1 MMKNILNV
9 VAMALAVVLP
19 GCSGETAGQDL
30 VLRYDSPA
38 EYFEEALPI
47 GNGRIGA
54 MVYGGVGEDRLTL
67 NDITLW
73 TGEPADNCAP
83 DGSREALNAVREAL
97 ERDDYRAADVLQCG
111 MQGDYTN
118 NYQPL
123 GTLIV
128 EFAGEGVVDGYSRNL
143 DIFDA
148 VASTSYRRDG
158 YNVRRRYFASAP
170 DSVIVMEVDTDEP
183 DGLTLAVSF
192 ESKLPCEVVADGN
205 RIVGRGYAAYKSMPG
220 YTGDAENSFMYD
232 EGRGVHYMTIVG
244 VEADGGTVEAND
256 SGRICVTGANRVVLK
271 LVNATSFNGF
281 ESDPVSDGRDYVT
294 EALRLMAKVEGMP
307 VDELICR
314 HKADFNELMG
324 RVALDLGDTDE
335 AISCLP
341 TDEQLK
347 RYTDSVCCNPDL
359 EELYFQY
366 GRYLLA
372 SSSRT
377 PGVPANLQGLWN
389 EKMLPPWS
397 SNYTLN
403 INLEENYWP
412 VNVANLSELEEPL
425 IGFIENISRNG
436 SDVACNYYGMPGWCT
451 GHNSDI
457 WAMANPVGCGGGD
470 PVWANWTMGGAWLV
484 THVYDHYLFT
494 GDVDFLRKYYPV
506 MKGAAEFCMAWLVVR
521 DGELVTSPGTSPEN
535 VYVADDGYRG
545 ATLYGCTA
553 DLAIT
558 RQCLADTRDAAAL
571 LGVDADMVESI
582 SYVLDHIHP
591 YMIGA
596 GGNLQEWYHDWADA
610 DPKHRHQSHLYG
622 VFPGRHITIDDDPE
636 LCRAVGRSLEIKG
649 DDTTGWSTG
658 WRVNL
663 YSRLGDGES
672 AYRMYRRL
680 LRFVTPD
687 DYRGDDAR
695 RGGGTY
701 PNLFDAHS
709 PFQIDGNFGGTA
721 GVAEMLLQSSSEKI
735 VLLPALPKEWR
746 DGRFSGLCARGGWV
760 VDAEWR
766 DGRVVYCRIKSR
778 NGGHTVVRVNDESR
792 DVVLSA
798 GGEVV
803 LRL

>member
-1 MMKNILNV
+1 MKDLLKGV
-9 VAMALAVVLP
+9 VIALAVVLS
-19 GCSGETAGQDL
+19 GCSCETVRQDL
-30 VLRYDSPA
+30 VMRYDSPA
-38 EYFEEALPI
+38 GYFEEALPI

-54 MVYGGVGEDRLTL
+54 MVYGGVEEDKLTL

-73 TGEPADNCAP
+73 TGEPADNRAP
-83 DGSREALNAVREAL
+83 DGSREALSAVREAL
-97 ERDDYRAADVLQCG
+97 DRNDYREADVLQRG
-111 MQGDYTN
+111 LQGDYTN

-123 GTLIV
+123 GTLV
-128 EFAGEGVVDGYSRNL
+128 VGFAGDGDVVDYSREL
-143 DIFDA
+143 DIFDG
-148 VASTSYRRDG
+148 VASTSYWRNG
-158 YNVRRRYFASAP
+158 YNERRRYFASAP
-170 DSVIVMEVDTDEP
+170 DSVIVVEMDTEDP
-183 DGLTLAVSF
+183 DGLVLEVSLD
-192 ESKLPCEVVADGN
+192 SKLPCEVVADGN

-220 YTGDAENSFMYD
+220 YTDDAENSFMYD
-232 EGRGVHYMTIVG
+232 DGRGVHFMTIVG
-244 VEADGGTVEAND
+244 VEADGGSVD
-256 SGRICVTGANRVVLK
+256 VKDGGRICVTGASRVALR

-281 ESDPVSDGRDYVT
+281 ESDPVSDGHDYES
-294 EALRLMAKVEGMP
+294 EALRLISKAESVP
-307 VDELICR
+307 VDELCRR

-341 TDEQLK
+341 TDVQLK
-347 RYTDSVCCNPDL
+347 YYTDSVCCNPDL

-436 SDVACNYYGMPGWCT
+436 GDVAYNYYGMPGWCT

-457 WAMANPVGCGGGD
+457 WAMANPVGCGSGD

-484 THVYDHYLFT
+484 AHIYDHYLFT
-494 GDVDFLRKYYPV
+494 GDEDFLRKYYPV
-506 MKGAAEFCMAWLVVR
+506 MKGAAEFCMAWLVEK
-521 DGELVTSPGTSPEN
+521 DGVLVTSPGTSPEN
-535 VYVADDGYRG
+535 VYVTDDGYRG

-558 RQCLADTRDAAAL
+558 RQCLADVRDAAER
-571 LGVDADMVESI
+571 LGVDAEMVVSI
-582 SYVLDHIHP
+582 EDVLCRIHP
-591 YMIGA
+591 YVIGA
-596 GGNLQEWYHDWADA
+596 GGNLQEWYYDWADA

-622 VFPGRHITIDDDPE
+622 VFPGRHVTVDDNPD

-680 LRFVTPD
+680 LRYVTPD
-687 DYRGDDAR
+687 DYRGEDAR

-721 GVAEMLLQSSSEKI
+721 GVAEMLLQSSPEKV
-735 VLLPALPKEWR
+735 VLLPALPEAWR

-766 DGRVVYCRIKSR
+766 DGRVVYCKVKSR
-778 NGGHTVVRVNDESR
+778 NGGRTVVRVNDEDR
-792 DVVLSA
+792 EIELPA
-798 GGEVV
+798 GGEAVMK
-803 LRL
+803 L